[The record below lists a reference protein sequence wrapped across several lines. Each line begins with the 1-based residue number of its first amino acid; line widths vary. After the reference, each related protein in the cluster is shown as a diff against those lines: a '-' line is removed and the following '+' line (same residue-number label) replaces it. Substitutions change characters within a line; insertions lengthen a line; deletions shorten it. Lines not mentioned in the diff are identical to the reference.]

1 MTRLDMDD
9 RTLLGRAQPP
19 AVPDTVIASTPVG
32 STTIG
37 RINRLLAALIFGA
50 VMFLAG
56 VVCTTTVLPG
66 GLA

>member
-19 AVPDTVIASTPVG
+19 AAPDPVVSSPG
-32 STTIG
+32 STTIA
-37 RINRLLAALIFGA
+37 RINRVLAALIFGA

-56 VVCTTTVLPG
+56 VVCTTTVLTG
-66 GLA
+66 VTA

>member
-1 MTRLDMDD
+1 MTRIDMDD

-19 AVPDTVIASTPVG
+19 ALPDAAVASSPG
-32 STTIG
+32 STTFG
-37 RINRLLAALIFGA
+37 RINRLLATLIFGA

>member
-1 MTRLDMDD
+1 MSRINMDD

-19 AVPDTVIASTPVG
+19 AVSDAVVSSPG
-32 STTIG
+32 STTFG
-37 RINRLLAALIFGA
+37 RINRVLATLIFGA

>member
-1 MTRLDMDD
+1 MTHLDMDD

-19 AVPDTVIASTPVG
+19 AIPDTVVSSPG
-32 STTIG
+32 STTFG
-37 RINRLLAALIFGA
+37 RINRVLAALIFGA

-66 GLA
+66 GVA

>member
-1 MTRLDMDD
+1 MARINMDD

-19 AVPDTVIASTPVG
+19 AAPVVISSPG

-37 RINRLLAALIFGA
+37 RINRVLAALIFGA